1 MDFKAGSARYAFGRF
16 VLDLGR
22 GVLLEDAEERAL
34 RPKSFSLLRHM
45 VENADR
51 LINRDEIMQA
61 VWPGTFVTEDSI
73 TQCIGE
79 IRRALSDVGQV
90 TLRTVPRRG
99 YLLAGPVRLCDD
111 FGAVPSASVADPGE
125 RLAELPSPPTGRPI
139 VIVLPFENI
148 GGDLEQGYFADGL
161 TADLVTD
168 LTRFQELQIASPP
181 RRAEAPGPS
190 ALEAIPETLPAASR
204 FIIGGAVRRAGGRL
218 RITVRL
224 TDARTNVN
232 LWAERFDRPLED
244 LFAVQE
250 DLTNRIAAQ
259 VDGQV
264 GRERL
269 RRVRRRPPA
278 NLDAYDLYL
287 QGRELHGRATEADT
301 LMARQMFERAI
312 VADPGYAPAH
322 AYQAYTV
329 QRGFT
334 FGWGEPRGRAALDV
348 ALGLADR
355 AVALEPESSLC
366 MIRQALVLALLGRH
380 DEAVEIAGRAARAN
394 PCDAACRASYG
405 EVLSM
410 AGSHAAGVAELRV
423 ALSLDPFHPPFWWGT
438 IGRALLLAGQP
449 EEALVELRR
458 CMARAPDYRP
468 CYSSLVVACVET
480 GRLDEAQAAAREI
493 LRLRSGF
500 VISDYDGV
508 FGFRNDSDTVRFLRA
523 FRAAGMPER

>member
-1 MDFKAGSARYAFGRF
+1 MDSNAGSARYAFSRF

-22 GVLLEDAEERAL
+22 GILLEDGEERAL
-34 RPKSFSLLRHM
+34 RPKSFALLRHM

-51 LINRDEIMQA
+51 LINRDEILQA

-73 TQCIGE
+73 TQCIRE
-79 IRRALSDVGQV
+79 IRRALTDIGNV
-90 TLRTVPRRG
+90 TLRTVIRRG
-99 YLLAGPVRLCDD
+99 YLLSGPVTRLDGIVT
-111 FGAVPSASVADPGE
+111 GAPSVTENPAGQQAAMV
-125 RLAELPSPPTGRPI
+125 LPPSGRPT
-139 VIVLPFENI
+139 VIVLPFDNI
-148 GGDLEQGYFADGL
+148 GNDPEQGYFADGL

-168 LTRFQELQIASPP
+168 LTRFQELHIVSPP
-181 RRAEAPGPS
+181 RRADGLEPS
-190 ALEAIPETLPAASR
+190 ALDALDEALPAASR
-204 FIIGGAVRRAGGRL
+204 FIVGGTLRRAGGRL

-224 TDARTNVN
+224 SDARTNVN
-232 LWAERFDRPLED
+232 LWGERFDRPLED

-250 DLTNRIAAQ
+250 DLTNRIAAL

-264 GRERL
+264 GREGL
-269 RRVRRRPPA
+269 RRLRRRPPA

-301 LMARQMFERAI
+301 LLARQIFDRAI
-312 VADPGYAPAH
+312 AADPGYAPAY

-334 FGWGEPRGRAALDV
+334 LGWGEPRGRAALDA
-348 ALGLADR
+348 ALVLANR

-366 MIRQALVLALLGRH
+366 MIRRAMILAVLGRH
-380 DEAVEIAGRAARAN
+380 DEAAEVAGAAVAGN
-394 PCDAACRASYG
+394 PCDAGCRAGYG
-405 EVLSM
+405 TVLNM
-410 AGSHAAGVAELRV
+410 AGSHTDAVKELRV

-438 IGRALLLAGQP
+438 FGRALVLAGQP
-449 EEALVELRR
+449 EEALAELHR
-458 CMARAPDYRP
+458 CVARAPDYRP

-480 GRLDEAQAAAREI
+480 GRLDEARAAAREI
-493 LRLRSGF
+493 LRLRAGF

-508 FGFRNDSDTVRFLRA
+508 FGFRNEADTTRFLHA